1 MKVKVA
7 ISGFGR
13 IGRLIF
19 RAWLEDDAPNYDIVA
34 LNGIRDA
41 VAARHL
47 LCYDSIHGRLNQD
60 IQLQDDRFITKHG
73 AVKLYN
79 QRELGKLDWRADN
92 IDIVL
97 ECSGKFNDRTQAAS
111 HIEQAGAKKVLVSAP
126 CKQADITVV
135 YGVNHHLLTAEH
147 DIISSASCTT
157 NCLAPMA
164 KIMHELVGIEK
175 GYVTTIHAYTG
186 DQQLLDANH
195 KDLRRARAAA
205 LSMTP
210 TTTGAAKAVGLVL
223 PELAGKLDGC
233 AMRVPTPNVSFVDL
247 CFLGKKSISVNEINR
262 HAKQQADNMAGVL
275 AYCDE
280 PLVSIDYNHHPASCI
295 FDGTQTQIVGDDFI
309 RVGGWYD
316 NEWGF
321 SLRMIDN
328 LKVIAKFL

>member
-1 MKVKVA
+1 MKTKIA

-19 RAWLEDDAPNYDIVA
+19 RAWLEDDAPDYDIVA
-34 LNGIRDA
+34 LNGIRDGG
-41 VAARHL
+41 AARHL

-60 IQLQDDRFITKHG
+60 IQVQDDKFITKHG
-73 AVKLYN
+73 TVKLYN
-79 QRELGKLDWRADN
+79 QRELGKLDWRADHV
-92 IDIVL
+92 DIVL
-97 ECSGKFNDRTQAAS
+97 ECSGKFNDRAEAAS
-111 HIEQAGAKKVLVSAP
+111 HIDQAGAKKVLVSAP

-135 YGVNHHLLTAEH
+135 YGVNHHLLTAKH

-164 KIMHELVGIEK
+164 KIMHELVGIKK

-186 DQQLLDANH
+186 DQQLLDASH

-247 CFLGKKSISVNEINR
+247 CFLGEKSISVNEINH